1 MILQTRD
8 KVSFAAKTAADRANQ
23 KIQDWEASMCKYQS
37 APKQARPDVKRGRR
51 TESVNWTLRGMALL
65 LVAGALKG
73 SFTVPMKFARK
84 WENR

>member
-1 MILQTRD
+1 
-8 KVSFAAKTAADRANQ
+8 
-23 KIQDWEASMCKYQS
+23 MCKYQS

-65 LVAGALKG
+65 LVAGALNG
-73 SFTVPMKFARK
+73 SFTVPMKFARS